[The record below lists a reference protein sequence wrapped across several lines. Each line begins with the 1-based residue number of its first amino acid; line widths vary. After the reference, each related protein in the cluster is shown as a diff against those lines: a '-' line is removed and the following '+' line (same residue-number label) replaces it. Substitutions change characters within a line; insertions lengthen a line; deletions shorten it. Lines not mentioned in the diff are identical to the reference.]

1 MPSDGVV
8 PCGGARVGWEATG
21 NLSSVSDGP
30 TDGPADGPDS
40 VEAPSPHVVAPHATV
55 APPDGPPAQEAA
67 PEIAPE
73 AAYRRTWPQRLLIVA
88 NVVLAAGLFFG
99 ASRLASFEEAVGS
112 IIRIDVPAGVLAD
125 LDVPIGADGTEDAGG
140 SPDDP
145 VDAGSDEDRPSPPRN
160 ILLIGTDSAVGLDD
174 DDPAGRRDRTPGVA
188 LADAIMLLRL
198 DPHLGTASL
207 VSLPRDLYVMIHREG
222 VPVREEKLASA
233 LLVGGMELGAPTLV
247 ETVTRNFGVPIHNFV
262 VIDFLGFEAVV
273 DEIGGVPVWFPH
285 PARDVA
291 SGLYIT
297 EAGCTSL
304 DGRASL
310 SFVRSRK
317 LELFV
322 DGRWQRVGVWNDLE
336 RNRRQQDFLTLALER
351 VAGTGA
357 RSIIVRDDLIEAA
370 ARSVVLDDRLT
381 LRTLL
386 GLGNAFAGFDP
397 SDLGRHE
404 LPVYDDTVGSA
415 SVLRLRSDA
424 RRVFDVFRG
433 ITLRPEDVPV
443 VVVDGRGPVDESVP
457 AHAQLRLKGFPIE
470 AGLGTTVASTTVR
483 AHRDRFAAAVLVA
496 QMLTPTPRFEFVD
509 DPAFGDRV
517 ELTLGEDFASF
528 LLVPRALSEV
538 DALAR
543 AALPPRVDE
552 EETSAPELASAS
564 GVAPTWVADA
574 LPVRAGMRMPVEVRT
589 TVDGRRPD
597 GSACS

>member
-1 MPSDGVV
+1 MS
-8 PCGGARVGWEATG
+8 
-21 NLSSVSDGP
+21 
-30 TDGPADGPDS
+30 
-40 VEAPSPHVVAPHATV
+40 
-55 APPDGPPAQEAA
+55 GPPTEGDPSLGDPAL
-67 PEIAPE
+67 
-73 AAYRRTWPQRLLIVA
+73 RRTWPQRLLIGA
-88 NVVLAAGLFFG
+88 NLLLAAGLFIG
-99 ASRLASFEEAVGS
+99 ASRLASFEEVVGS
-112 IIRIDVPAGVLAD
+112 IVRIDVPAGVLAD
-125 LDVPIGADGTEDAGG
+125 LDVPIGADGTEDDLGLAPEADG
-140 SPDDP
+140 
-145 VDAGSDEDRPSPPRN
+145 DADADDRPSPPRN

-174 DDPAGRRDRTPGVA
+174 DDPAGWRDRTPGVA

-198 DPHLGTASL
+198 DPHLGTASVL
-207 VSLPRDLYVMIHREG
+207 SLPRDLYVMIHRDG
-222 VPVREEKLASA
+222 VPVREEKLASS

-262 VIDFLGFEAVV
+262 VIDFLGFEEVV

-291 SGLYIT
+291 AGLYVT
-297 EAGCTSL
+297 EAGCTNL

-336 RNRRQQDFLTLALER
+336 RNQRQQDFLTLALER
-351 VAGTGA
+351 VVGMGA

-386 GLGNAFAGFDP
+386 QLGNAFGGFDP
-397 SDLGRHE
+397 SDLGRHS
-404 LPVYDDTVGSA
+404 LPVYDDLVGSS

-457 AHAQLRLKGFPIE
+457 ARAQLVIKGFPVE
-470 AGLGTTVASTTVR
+470 AGPGPAVAATTVR
-483 AHRDRFAAAVLVA
+483 AHRDRYAAAVLVA
-496 QMLTPTPRFEFVD
+496 QMVTPTPRFEFVD
-509 DPAFGDRV
+509 DPSLGDRV
-517 ELTLGEDFASF
+517 ELTLGGDFSSF
-528 LLVPRALSEV
+528 LLVPRALHEV

-543 AALPPRVDE
+543 AALPVHDGTGGSGDE
-552 EETSAPELASAS
+552 QSAPPVA
-564 GVAPTWVADA
+564 VAPDGAGASTPADP
-574 LPVRAGMRMPVEVRT
+574 LPVRAGVQMPTEVPGG
-589 TVDGRRPD
+589 VDGRRPD

>member
-1 MPSDGVV
+1 
-8 PCGGARVGWEATG
+8 VG
-21 NLSSVSDGP
+21 DGP
-30 TDGPADGPDS
+30 GF
-40 VEAPSPHVVAPHATV
+40 
-55 APPDGPPAQEAA
+55 
-67 PEIAPE
+67 
-73 AAYRRTWPQRLLIVA
+73 RRTWPQRLLIGA
-88 NVVLAAGLFFG
+88 NILLAVGLFAG

-125 LDVPIGADGTEDAGG
+125 LDLPIGADGTEVDSG
-140 SPDDP
+140 SVVDPGDDP
-145 VDAGSDEDRPSPPRN
+145 ADEDRPSPPRN
-160 ILLIGTDSAVGLDD
+160 ILLIGTDSAVGLDE
-174 DDPAGRRDRTPGVA
+174 DDPAGHRDRTPGVA

-207 VSLPRDLYVMIHREG
+207 VSLPRDLYVMIHRQG
-222 VPVREEKLASA
+222 VPVRREKLASA

-262 VIDFLGFEAVV
+262 VIDFFGFEAVV

-285 PARDVA
+285 PARDVG
-291 SGLYIT
+291 SGLYVS
-297 EAGCTSL
+297 EAGCTRL

-310 SFVRSRK
+310 AFVRSRK
-317 LELFV
+317 PELFV

-336 RNRRQQDFLTLALER
+336 RNQRQQDFLTLALEQ
-351 VAGTGA
+351 VVETGA

-386 GLGNAFAGFDP
+386 SLGNAFAGFDP
-397 SDLGRHE
+397 SDLGRHV
-404 LPVYDDTVGSA
+404 LPVYDDTVGTA
-415 SVLRLRSDA
+415 SVLRLRPEA

-443 VVVDGRGPVDESVP
+443 VVVDSRGPVDESVP
-457 AHAQLRLKGFPIE
+457 AHAQLVLKGFPVE
-470 AGLGTTVASTTVR
+470 ARSGEPTPVTTVR
-483 AHRDRFAAAVLVA
+483 AGRERFSAAVLVA
-496 QMLTPTPRFEFVD
+496 QMVTPTPRFEFVD
-509 DPAFGDRV
+509 EPGLADRV

-528 LLVPRALSEV
+528 LLVPRALHEV

-543 AALPPRVDE
+543 AALPVRDAQGVEQSSPDLRAGSE
-552 EETSAPELASAS
+552 ESAGPSPEGGTPGS
-564 GVAPTWVADA
+564 DA
-574 LPVRAGMRMPVEVRT
+574 LPTRAGNWLPTELRT

>member
-1 MPSDGVV
+1 M
-8 PCGGARVGWEATG
+8 
-21 NLSSVSDGP
+21 
-30 TDGPADGPDS
+30 
-40 VEAPSPHVVAPHATV
+40 
-55 APPDGPPAQEAA
+55 
-67 PEIAPE
+67 
-73 AAYRRTWPQRLLIVA
+73 LLAV
-88 NVVLAAGLFFG
+88 GLFFG
-99 ASRLASFEEAVGS
+99 ASRLGSFEEAVGS

-125 LDVPIGADGTEDAGG
+125 LDVPVGSDGTERDGG
-140 SPDDP
+140 ASDDS
-145 VDAGSDEDRPSPPRN
+145 GTNTSDDDRPSPPRN
-160 ILLIGTDSAVGLDD
+160 ILLIGTDSAAGLDE
-174 DDPAGRRDRTPGVA
+174 DDPAGHRDRTPGVA

-262 VIDFLGFEAVV
+262 VIDFLGFEEVV

-291 SGLYIT
+291 AGLYVA
-297 EAGCTSL
+297 EAGCTNL

-336 RNRRQQDFLTLALER
+336 RNQRQQDFLTLALER
-351 VAGTGA
+351 VVDTGA

-386 GLGNAFAGFDP
+386 DLGGAFSGFDP
-397 SDLGRHE
+397 TDLDRHV
-404 LPVYDDTVGSA
+404 LPVYDDTVGTA

-433 ITLRPEDVPV
+433 ITLRPEDVSV
-443 VVVDGRGPVDESVP
+443 MVVDGRGPVDESVP
-457 AHAQLRLKGFPIE
+457 AHAQLVLKGFPVE
-470 AGLGTTVASTTVR
+470 AGPGAVVAATTVR
-483 AHRDRFAAAVLVA
+483 AHRDRYAAAVLVA
-496 QMLTPTPRFEFVD
+496 QMITPTPQFAFVD
-509 DPAFGDRV
+509 DPTLGDRV

-528 LLVPRALSEV
+528 LLVPRDLREV

-543 AALPPRVDE
+543 AALPSRGGSADE
-552 EETSAPELASAS
+552 NSAPASEPLEEQAADP
-564 GVAPTWVADA
+564 VAEQVAEPVEWAVGWATDA
-574 LPVRAGMRMPVEVRT
+574 LPVRAGVRMPTEVRV